1 MKVNSQKFQ
10 EEEEAE
16 AMKDKDN
23 HPSVEEAIDWVQEYE
38 LVKQSKLSNLRRMK
52 SKRLKAMIRRLS
64 FLREKVKKRKSLYP
78 MISFV
83 LNPLIEFCDFPDD
96 RYLPTKV

>member
-16 AMKDKDN
+16 AMKDKAN
-23 HPSVEEAIDWVQEYE
+23 HPAVEEAIDWVQEYE

-64 FLREKVKKRKSLYP
+64 FLREKVKKENHYD
-78 MISFV
+78 IICFNSF
-83 LNPLIEFCDFPDD
+83 D
-96 RYLPTKV
+96 RIL